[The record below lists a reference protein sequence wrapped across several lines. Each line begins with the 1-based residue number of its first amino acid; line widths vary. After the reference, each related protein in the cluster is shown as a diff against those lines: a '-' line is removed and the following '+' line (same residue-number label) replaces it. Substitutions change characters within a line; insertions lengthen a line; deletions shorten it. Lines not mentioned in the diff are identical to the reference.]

1 MQKNT
6 IFAISF
12 FLISLIV
19 LFSYYSGDPVPGGDR
34 FHLPEPRDVEINGI
48 PFTISWGF
56 IEDENSSNFRQVS
69 EILNHNATKE
79 ERMFH
84 QNDILLLGIQV
95 FNFKGSNITF
105 DDLSNLNDGS
115 YENISVNGID
125 GIFKT
130 ESVETY
136 SGFVKNNHQRYY
148 FNYVKDNKLIMIQC
162 DKLGTI
168 NEIVK

>member
-19 LFSYYSGDPVPGGDR
+19 LFSYYSENPVPGGDR
-34 FHLPEPRDVEINGI
+34 FHLPEPREVDINGI
-48 PFTISWGF
+48 PFTISWRF
-56 IEDENSSNFRQVS
+56 IEDENSSNFREVTK
-69 EILNHNATKE
+69 ILNHYSTKE
-79 ERMFH
+79 ERTFH
-84 QNDILLLGIQV
+84 QNDILLLDIQV

-115 YENISVNGID
+115 YENISINGID
-125 GIFKT
+125 GIFKN
-130 ESVETY
+130 ESVKTY
-136 SGFVKNNHQRYY
+136 SGPVKNIHQRYY

-162 DKLGTI
+162 DDLRTI